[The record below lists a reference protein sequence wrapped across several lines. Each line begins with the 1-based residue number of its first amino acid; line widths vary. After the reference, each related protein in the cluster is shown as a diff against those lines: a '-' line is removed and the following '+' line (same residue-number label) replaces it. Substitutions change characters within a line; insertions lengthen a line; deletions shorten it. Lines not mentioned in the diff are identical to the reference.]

1 MVKALI
7 IPAGDSLV
15 IMAGPSLDGF
25 KETDE

>member
-7 IPAGDSLV
+7 IAAGDSLV

-25 KETDE
+25 KETEK